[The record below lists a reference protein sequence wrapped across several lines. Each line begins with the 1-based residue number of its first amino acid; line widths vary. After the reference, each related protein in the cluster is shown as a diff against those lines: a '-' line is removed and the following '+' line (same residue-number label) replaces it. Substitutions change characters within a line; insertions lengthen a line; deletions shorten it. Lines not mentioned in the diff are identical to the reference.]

1 MKLNFKNSIILFSVF
16 IFTLI
21 LTSSHQIA
29 KADPFDIFF
38 EPATYTNGSQTQ
50 IFPINCGDNIVLPSG
65 GTLTFVVYSY
75 SLSISNYMILST
87 GPLPQGANFPTAV
100 GATYVQSTFTWTPTG
115 SFFGNVVFQLRG
127 TATVDCT
134 VSFDWPLPVEL
145 TSFTSFIY
153 RNNVTLYWQTSSEK
167 NNSKFVIE
175 RTNKTNGN
183 NKDWSQAG
191 SVPGNGTTS
200 IPLSYTFTERNL
212 TSGIYSYRL
221 KQIDFNGNF
230 QYFNLNNDVSI
241 GIPSKFEVYQNY
253 PNPFNPSTKISFD
266 LPIDGNV
273 NVTVFDLSG
282 KEIVT
287 LINDV
292 KTAGYYTIDFNAS
305 NLSSGIYFYRI
316 SAGNFT
322 ATKKMTLIK

>member
-1 MKLNFKNSIILFSVF
+1 MKLNFNNSISFFSAL

-21 LTSSHQIA
+21 FISSHQIA

-87 GPLPQGANFPTAV
+87 GPLPQGANFPTAF

-115 SFFGNVVFQLRG
+115 SFFGNIIFQLRG

-145 TSFTSFIY
+145 TSFTYFIY
-153 RNNVTLYWQTSSEK
+153 ENNVTLNWQTNSET
-167 NNSKFVIE
+167 NNSVFIIE
-175 RTNKTNGN
+175 RTKATNGN

-191 SVPGNGTTS
+191 SVQGNGTS
-200 IPLSYTFTERNL
+200 SSSSDYTFTDRDLN
-212 TSGIYSYRL
+212 SGIYQYRL
-221 KQIDFNGNF
+221 KQIDYNGDYEYHYLRNTV
-230 QYFNLNNDVSI
+230 LI
-241 GIPSKFEVYQNY
+241 GLPEKFKLYQNY
-253 PNPFNPSTKISFD
+253 PNPFNPITFITYNIPKEGEVTIIVYDINGSEVYT
-266 LPIDGNV
+266 LV
-273 NVTVFDLSG
+273 NEF
-282 KEIVT
+282 EE
-287 LINDV
+287 
-292 KTAGYYTIDFNAS
+292 AGYYKVEFNGS
-305 NLSSGIYFYRI
+305 NLASGIYYYKLE
-316 SAGNFT
+316 SGNFVG
-322 ATKKMTLIK
+322 TKKMVMLK